1 MKRLFRVSYSNANR
15 ACLEYAQVDCH
26 TDPSIIAGIAFG
38 AFLLLIMMVGLVI
51 HARVSSGG
59 PGYHAM
65 DSSAT
70 GNDPGIHA
78 ADALSDDAASVLYQG
93 GDGDGSDESFRPTV

>member
-1 MKRLFRVSYSNANR
+1 MTVFSGGSDAGR
-15 ACLEYAQVDCH
+15 ACLEHAQVDCH

-59 PGYHAM
+59 PSYHEM

-70 GNDPGIHA
+70 SDDPGIHA
-78 ADALSDDAASVLYQG
+78 ADAMGDDESLLLYQG
-93 GDGDGSDESFRPTV
+93 GDGNENNESSQPTVW